1 MTEKD
6 EKNFMLALLFALN
19 MYLNMRNIVC
29 TISTEKIFCPVK
41 QSA

>member
-19 MYLNMRNIVC
+19 MYLLSRRYSLYN
-29 TISTEKIFCPVK
+29 EKHCLHDFN
-41 QSA
+41 